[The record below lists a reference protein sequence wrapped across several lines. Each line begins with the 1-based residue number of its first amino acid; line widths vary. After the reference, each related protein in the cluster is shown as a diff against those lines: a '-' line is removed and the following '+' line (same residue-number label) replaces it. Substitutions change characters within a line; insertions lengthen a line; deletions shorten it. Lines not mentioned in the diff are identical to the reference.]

1 MLLDLGGTR
10 QQIVLAT
17 LPLSANTVVTVG
29 RLGEARPAGALQSR
43 RPVSANSGRQ
53 ARICNALELAGEAD
67 DPLAAAQACL
77 GLAELALASGA
88 PDCSVVLAEH
98 AVDAF
103 RKMGTRHGEREALRL
118 LGEASSARAN
128 RAAADAAATR
138 AASLPENG

>member
-1 MLLDLGGTR
+1 MAGSGR
-10 QQIVLAT
+10 HVLRGIAVAET
-17 LPLSANTVVTVG
+17 
-29 RLGEARPAGALQSR
+29 RLGEFGKASAHLQR
-43 RPVSANSGRQ
+43 
-53 ARICNALELAGEAD
+53 ALELAGEAD

-88 PDCSVVLAEH
+88 PDRSVVLAEH

-103 RKMGTRHGEREALRL
+103 RKMGTRHGEREALKL
-118 LGEASSARAN
+118 LGEASSARAD